1 MEFKMKKLIF
11 ILFLNLDLFVF
22 AQNCKYLVTVNADNL
37 KETGKFKLM
46 LKNIDGKF
54 FKIPKE
60 INFCNM
66 RLVDLEFYNEITQS
80 FKKMELSNKDID
92 CFTYKDKDIK
102 LKPNKIY
109 VYNVNIKSDFEVI
122 QSSKFFEIF
131 NDRKYRFKI
140 SFYLDSYIQCGESNR
155 LVTDWIYKN

>member
-1 MEFKMKKLIF
+1 MIYSFSL
-11 ILFLNLDLFVF
+11 
-22 AQNCKYLVTVNADNL
+22 AQICKYQVAFNSENL
-37 KETGKFKLM
+37 KQTGKFKLT
-46 LKNIDGKF
+46 LKNIDSIF

-66 RLVDLEFYNEITQS
+66 RLEDLEFYNENTRS
-80 FKKMELSNKDID
+80 FERMNLANKDID
-92 CFTYKDKDIK
+92 CFTYKDKNIK

-109 VYNVNIKSDFEVI
+109 VYHVNIKSDFEVI
-122 QSSKFFEIF
+122 QSSNFFEIF

-140 SFYLDSYIQCGESNR
+140 SFYLDTYIQCGESNR